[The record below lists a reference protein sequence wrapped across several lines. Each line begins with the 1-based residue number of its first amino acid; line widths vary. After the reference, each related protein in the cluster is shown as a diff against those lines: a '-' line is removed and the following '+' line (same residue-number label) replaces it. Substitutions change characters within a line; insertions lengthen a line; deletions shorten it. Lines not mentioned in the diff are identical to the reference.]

1 MLLCLCAVEVQLCK
15 HININTYLYDSG
27 IRKGN
32 KSAQQYEE
40 QRKLRRR
47 ASVIKR
53 KEKKRAAKRMSQ
65 DIQLVFFF
73 FFFLCLKHF
82 GIEIFDSYLMHIE

>member
-1 MLLCLCAVEVQLCK
+1 MLLYLCAMEVQLCT

-53 KEKKRAAKRMSQ
+53 KEKKRAAKRISQ

-73 FFFLCLKHF
+73 FVFETFWHRNIRFLF
-82 GIEIFDSYLMHIE
+82 NAY